1 MDLSFS
7 AADLA
12 FRDEVRRFLGEPL
25 PASLIARNRAGETL
39 SKADRTAWQKA
50 LADRGWAGVNWPV
63 EYGGTGWNAIQ
74 KHIFWEELALADA
87 PPVSPFGLAMVAPVI
102 MHFGTEEQ
110 KARFL
115 PPILATDVWWCQGY
129 SEPGAG
135 SDLAGVRTRAVR
147 DGDHYLV
154 NGSKTWTTDA
164 HHADWMFCL
173 VRTSTEGKKQEG
185 ITFLLI
191 DLKTPGISIRP
202 IITVDGGHEV
212 NEVFFQD
219 VRVPVGNRIGQENK
233 GWTYAKA
240 LLTHERTGIAGV
252 FWCKRQLARLRDVA
266 SRGVGGQPAAMEQ
279 PLFRARMA
287 AVEIQLQA
295 LEMTDLRTLATVSSG
310 QAPGPESSILKI
322 RGTEIQQALTE
333 LLIEAAGP
341 AALEFGPDGDRETG
355 RLMPLYLNHRKA
367 TIFGGTSEIQK
378 NIIAKAVLG
387 L

>member
-12 FRDEVRRFLGEPL
+12 FRDEVRRFLAEPL
-25 PASLIARNRAGETL
+25 PASLIAKNRAGGTL
-39 SKADRTAWQKA
+39 TKADRTAWQKA
-50 LADRGWAGVNWPV
+50 LAERGWAGVNWPV
-63 EYGGTGWNAIQ
+63 EYGGTGWTAIQ
-74 KHIFWEELALADA
+74 KHIFWEEIALADA

-102 MHFGTEEQ
+102 MHFGSDEQ

-115 PPILATDVWWCQGY
+115 PPILNTDVWWCQGY

-147 DGDHYLV
+147 DGDHYV
-154 NGSKTWTTDA
+154 INGSKTWTTDA

-191 DLKTPGISIRP
+191 DLGTPGVTIRP
-202 IITVDGGHEV
+202 IITIDGGHEV

-252 FWCKRQLARLRDVA
+252 SWCKRQLARLRDVA
-266 SRGVGGQPAAMEQ
+266 SRSVGGQPAPMDQ

-295 LEMTDLRTLATVSSG
+295 LEMTDLRTLATVASG

-341 AALEFGPDGDRETG
+341 AALESGPDAGAEVG
-355 RLMPLYLNHRKA
+355 HLMPLYLNHRKA